1 MTRRGAWRRDPI
13 REKFRRRTIRP
24 QRRSGLT
31 VRGFGLRAGL
41 KDGPFHWR
49 RPALAGSDREP
60 TAIPPRHRDGEPTEA
75 TPASPPGKR
84 SDIDPLAHLRD
95 VLPRLP
101 AHPADQLDERRPD
114 VRFASHPSAR
124 RETAA

>member
-1 MTRRGAWRRDPI
+1 MTRRGARRRDPI

-24 QRRSGLT
+24 QRRSELT
-31 VRGFGLRAGL
+31 VRGFGPREGL

-75 TPASPPGKR
+75 IPASPSGKR
-84 SDIDPLAHLRD
+84 PDIDPLAYLRD

-101 AHPADQLDERRPD
+101 AHPADPLDERLPD
-114 VRFASHPSAR
+114 VQFASHPSAR